1 MTNVYKKLAT
11 AMLISGL
18 VVNALAQESDPRV
31 ERIRRDLGYYQQK
44 EDEGLAVE
52 VRSLREELRQA
63 VERQDSRIQQ
73 IEEEIKRLKSTG
85 AAHQPPLPQASPTE
99 SAPGDGR
106 SIASPAKAAGSVSV
120 CHQGCDFQDLQKAV
134 DAALPGG
141 IVSVAAEINGTC
153 AVINKPL
160 GLVGLRG
167 KDGLQAHLAGG
178 VCLGKAAL
186 VTAGPNI
193 TIEGFEISA
202 VAVGDGNGACVRLDP
217 GSRDVS
223 IKNVYCHDSQDGI
236 LGEFDGRL
244 TIEDSIFE
252 NNGFGDG
259 QAHGIYLTRGNEA
272 VIRRSRI
279 LSSKDAG
286 HSIKAG
292 VQKLI
297 VEDSV
302 IAALNG
308 HNSRALDAFAGGDI
322 TLRRNVI
329 QQGPESDN
337 SDVIGLALE
346 PARLLPSG
354 HSVLLEDN
362 WVVFDDDKRG
372 HKVLFRGKM
381 LGPIVIR
388 NNVLVS
394 LNGMGMDGV
403 KEEGNHWAET
413 RSQAG
418 LPQYDGTLG
427 TLPNPGKIP
436 GNLGNAK
443 VPTSPGFSWRS
454 IFR

>member
-1 MTNVYKKLAT
+1 
-11 AMLISGL
+11 
-18 VVNALAQESDPRV
+18 
-31 ERIRRDLGYYQQK
+31 
-44 EDEGLAVE
+44 
-52 VRSLREELRQA
+52 
-63 VERQDSRIQQ
+63 
-73 IEEEIKRLKSTG
+73 
-85 AAHQPPLPQASPTE
+85 
-99 SAPGDGR
+99 
-106 SIASPAKAAGSVSV
+106 
-120 CHQGCDFQDLQKAV
+120 
-134 DAALPGG
+134 
-141 IVSVAAEINGTC
+141 
-153 AVINKPL
+153 
-160 GLVGLRG
+160 
-167 KDGLQAHLAGG
+167 
-178 VCLGKAAL
+178 
-186 VTAGPNI
+186 
-193 TIEGFEISA
+193 
-202 VAVGDGNGACVRLDP
+202 
-217 GSRDVS
+217 
-223 IKNVYCHDSQDGI
+223 

-292 VQKLI
+292 AQKLI

-337 SDVIGLALE
+337 SDMIGLALE